1 MSSVANDT
9 DVKNTQN
16 LAETAIR
23 EGYRL
28 RTNRKESNERDLL
41 LLAGI
46 SNKDEDALVRLYDK
60 YQRSIYSILVR
71 IVRDEEEAQELLQD
85 VFLQVWEKAA
95 LFDKER
101 GNFDTWLFTL
111 AHNKAINTMRSRLFK
126 KRKQEDRS
134 WENDLADLITPAT
147 TETRTP
153 LAERIEEDDRRVMLG
168 ALQKIPQEQRE
179 AIALAY
185 YEGLSQSEIAEELG
199 IPLGTIK
206 TRMRQGMIK
215 LRSLVEEIRS

>member
-1 MSSVANDT
+1 
-9 DVKNTQN
+9 
-16 LAETAIR
+16 
-23 EGYRL
+23 
-28 RTNRKESNERDLL
+28 
-41 LLAGI
+41 
-46 SNKDEDALVRLYDK
+46 
-60 YQRSIYSILVR
+60 
-71 IVRDEEEAQELLQD
+71 
-85 VFLQVWEKAA
+85 
-95 LFDKER
+95 
-101 GNFDTWLFTL
+101 
-111 AHNKAINTMRSRLFK
+111 MRSRLYK

-153 LAERIEEDDRRVMLG
+153 LADRIEEDDRRVMLG

-185 YEGLSQSEIAEELG
+185 YEGLSQSEIADELG